1 MTQDGLGCSICASVS
16 QTDGRGIFERIAV
29 IVQEPDIA
37 QNGPHSTGC
46 LDRSFNHL
54 LQIAIFFG
62 ILRSANHRNGVIR
75 QHCGISGRKADDSAR
90 IFLGHWV
97 MRDLEKLTGFRSGER
112 TDCIVHHSEPC
123 GSTRQKIWVRIRS
136 PGRGAARWGFVGDGT
151 ARRAAAA
158 YVISASRRWRQ
169 ARYSPASYRCAKR
182 TVHCRA
188 WRTTTAGICNRRR
201 RTVSMKRWGAVGPG
215 PKSR

>member
-62 ILRSANHRNGVIR
+62 ILRSASHRNGVIR
-75 QHCGISGRKADDSAR
+75 QPCGISGRKADDSAR

-123 GSTRQKIWVRIRS
+123 RSTRQKIWVMIRTGS
-136 PGRGAARWGFVGDGT
+136 GDRSLSAPPSLAWRRREPQPDPSRGRVAGQGGDGRNGHIRREERSGS
-151 ARRAAAA
+151 ARQDAFSNFPL
-158 YVISASRRWRQ
+158 YCQ
-169 ARYSPASYRCAKR
+169 LNGFAKD
-182 TVHCRA
+182 
-188 WRTTTAGICNRRR
+188 WL
-201 RTVSMKRWGAVGPG
+201 
-215 PKSR
+215 